1 MNNLHISLTAFRHE
15 SRVLKEVCA
24 IKKHGLAKRI
34 FIAALHE
41 GDLPECQIIQ
51 DNIEV
56 KRFILS
62 TRNWSKNFVVQ
73 IVKYLEFILRL
84 SLFYNQKN
92 ISLINIHSLDLL
104 PVGIFLK
111 YFYGAKLIYDTHEL
125 ETETNG
131 TKGIRK
137 KLVKWVEK
145 LFIQYADDIFVV
157 SNSIAEE
164 YASMYK
170 IPLPHVV
177 LNCPEYSL
185 IEKGNLFNK
194 KFNIP
199 DNFIIFLYQGGVVR
213 GRGVQL
219 ILEAFKK
226 IERPGLAV
234 VFMGYGPLE
243 DDIKSAA
250 TLYPN
255 IYYHPAVPPQ
265 DLFRYTSSAD
275 VGFSIIE
282 NTCMSYYYCLPNK
295 LFEYTMAGLPVIV
308 SNMKEM
314 SSFVTTNNIGV
325 VTESENVDA
334 VIEAIFK
341 ITEMDLPALRENAL
355 QAAKLYNWEE
365 QEKVMISAY
374 KHLIG
379 TTK

>member
-24 IKKHGLAKRI
+24 IKKNGLAERI

-41 GDLPECQIIQ
+41 GDLLECQNIQ
-51 DNIEV
+51 DNIDV

-62 TRNWSKNFVVQ
+62 TRDWSKNFIVQ
-73 IVKYLEFILRL
+73 IIKYIEFILRL
-84 SLFYNQKN
+84 SSFYYKKN

-104 PVGIFLK
+104 PVGVFLK
-111 YFYGAKLIYDTHEL
+111 YFYCAKLIYDTHEL

-137 KLVKWVEK
+137 KLVKWVEN
-145 LFIQYADDIFVV
+145 LFIPYVDEIFVV

-164 YASMYK
+164 YASRYNS
-170 IPLPHVV
+170 PLPHVI
-177 LNCPEYSL
+177 LNCPEYSS

-194 KFNIP
+194 EFNIP
-199 DNFIIFLYQGGVVR
+199 EKINIFLYQGGLVK

-226 IERPGLAV
+226 IEQPELAV

-243 DDIKSAA
+243 NDIKSAA
-250 TLYPN
+250 ALFPN

-265 DLFRYTSSAD
+265 DLFRYTCSAD

-314 SSFVTTNNIGV
+314 SSFVTANKIGV
-325 VTESENVDA
+325 ITESENVDA
-334 VIEAIFK
+334 VIEAILK
-341 ITEMDLPALRENAL
+341 ITAMDLPALRENAL
-355 QAAKLYNWEE
+355 QAAKRYNWEE

-379 TTK
+379 SAK